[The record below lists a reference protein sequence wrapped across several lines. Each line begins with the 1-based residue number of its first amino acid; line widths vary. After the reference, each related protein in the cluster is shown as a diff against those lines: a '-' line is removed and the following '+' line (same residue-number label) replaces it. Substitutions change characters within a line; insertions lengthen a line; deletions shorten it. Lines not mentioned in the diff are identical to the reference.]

1 MDTSVIAA
9 SSKKEWS
16 AHTLACLMND
26 KILVFLLEQEKIS
39 LFLLAKFGQKRA
51 KLRIQNWKINRFW
64 RSSIARSKPH
74 NK

>member
-1 MDTSVIAA
+1 MLNNGCPKAGGGI
-9 SSKKEWS
+9 WMLY
-16 AHTLACLMND
+16 LACLMDD
-26 KILVFLLEQEKIS
+26 KILVFLLEEEKIS
-39 LFLLAKFGQKRA
+39 LFLLAKFGQKKA

>member
-1 MDTSVIAA
+1 M
-9 SSKKEWS
+9 
-16 AHTLACLMND
+16 LYFACLMDD
-26 KILVFLLEQEKIS
+26 KILAFQLVEEKIS
-39 LFLLAKFGQKRA
+39 LFLLAKFDKKKA